1 MGVNLNLSASLNI
14 FKLLAN
20 PSLCLPHAA
29 ISTFKDLPIPLDSA
43 FQRKGGEVNIKA
55 VVLDK
60 DDCFAVPETNEVH
73 KPYQERFETL
83 KAAYPG
89 RRLLIVSNTAGA
101 LSYDT
106 KAQLASELEKA
117 TGVKVLSHQTKKPGC
132 GSEIMEYFRSHPE
145 TGVSNP
151 SQVAI
156 VGDRLFTDMML
167 ANSMGSYGVWVKDGV
182 IPLHQKSIFSR
193 MEQKLGPFLLARGY
207 KPQDP
212 GSPFE

>member
-1 MGVNLNLSASLNI
+1 MGVNLNLSASLNM
-14 FKLLAN
+14 FKLLSN

-29 ISTFKDLPIPLDSA
+29 ISTFRDLPIPLDSA
-43 FQRKGGEVNIKA
+43 FKRKGVEVDIKA

-73 KPYQERFETL
+73 KPYQERFEAL
-83 KAAYPG
+83 KTAYPG
-89 RRLLIVSNTAGA
+89 RRILIVSNTAGA
-101 LSYDT
+101 LSYDP

-117 TGVKVLSHQTKKPGC
+117 TGVRVLSHQSKKPGC

-145 TGVSNP
+145 TGVSSP

-167 ANSMGSYGVWVKDGV
+167 ANSMGSYGLWIKDGV
-182 IPLHQKSIFSR
+182 VPLQQKSIFSR
-193 MEQKLGPFLLARGY
+193 TEQKLGPYLLARGY
-207 KPQDP
+207 QPQDP

>member
-1 MGVNLNLSASLNI
+1 MGANFNLSASLNI

-29 ISTFKDLPIPLDSA
+29 VSTFKDLPIPLDSA
-43 FQRKGGEVNIKA
+43 FQRKGEVNIKA

-73 KPYQERFETL
+73 KSYQERFEAL

-167 ANSMGSYGVWVKDGV
+167 ANSMGSYGVWIKDGV
-182 IPLHQKSIFSR
+182 VPLHQKSIFSR